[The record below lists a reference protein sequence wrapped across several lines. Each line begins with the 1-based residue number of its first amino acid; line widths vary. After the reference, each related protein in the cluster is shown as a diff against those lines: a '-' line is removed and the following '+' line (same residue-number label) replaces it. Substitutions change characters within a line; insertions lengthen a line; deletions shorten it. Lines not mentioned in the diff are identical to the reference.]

1 MKTESLNFEKY
12 WYLITPSKLFYQI
25 CDEYQVSQKVMRRK
39 LKKQKLNYWAAHL
52 CRLINLIFMKHL
64 VRPTHHQ
71 TMKIK
76 FKILK
81 GILCHLSLQ

>member
-39 LKKQKLNYWAAHL
+39 IEKA
-52 CRLINLIFMKHL
+52 
-64 VRPTHHQ
+64 
-71 TMKIK
+71 KIK
-76 FKILK
+76 LLGGALMPIDQFNIYEAF
-81 GILCHLSLQ
+81 GPPHSPPDDEN